1 MKSTSKH
8 RTLKKVF
15 LNVTACLTALVVT
28 GNIIAN
34 ECEVQL
40 NSFLGTSSTKIVT
53 KLPDGVTEEGYVRYY
68 DSKYST
74 LAELKAA
81 GNAKV
86 REVEGEGIVLM
97 KNENSVLPLSAGA
110 KVSLVGVTAM
120 DPVYGG
126 TGSGAVDAD
135 GAPNYLDV
143 LTGAGFDVVDKPL
156 LNWYVSEEKKR
167 NGHEIGE
174 VKWKQVKKNHDDTL
188 GQGEDVVYVI
198 GRVGGEGN
206 DVGAGIE
213 DTFDESGD
221 YLHLNED
228 ELSVLEGLKGMKDD
242 GNIRSI
248 TVIVN
253 SANPVSMAFA
263 DEEDYGVDAVLW
275 VGSVGQT
282 GLYALGDVLSGAVNP
297 SGSLPDTWWKDNQLD
312 PVQNNF
318 GVYTYEGQEKY
329 TYPANANSYNHY
341 VVYQEGV
348 YLGYKYTETRYEDV
362 VLGTPNAGNFQYNNV
377 VAYPFGYGLS
387 YTNFAFSDMQ
397 VQKVGEGL
405 KTEYQLTVT
414 VTNTGDKAGKKAVQV
429 YAQKPYTDYDVQNH
443 IEKPAVEFV
452 GFSKTKLLQPGES
465 ETVTVSVP
473 EYFLTSYDAYNTGVY
488 ILEEGAHYLTIADDA
503 HAAANNILTVK
514 GKTTA
519 DGMTADG
526 DASMVY
532 TATYAFDATTYA
544 KAYGTGNDVTSLF
557 AAADVNRYEGSGDNT
572 VTYYSRSNWE
582 GTVTPGAVKL
592 AMTQQLF
599 DDTVLTD
606 SDLPSADG
614 YEWPVFGKQ
623 ADLQLINMR
632 GVDADDPQWDT
643 FMDQLTFNQL
653 AKICANGLRMTIA
666 INEIGKPETVDH
678 NGPSGVTQ
686 KYSVGSNGYA
696 VQTNDP
702 DKNMKGTCYPCN
714 GIIAATMNSQL
725 VEEVGELIGEDAM
738 WAGYAGLYGTGL
750 NIHRS
755 PYSGRVFEYYSEDG
769 FLSGKMAAQEVA
781 AARSKGLVVYIKHFA
796 LNDFETYR
804 QSVATFATEQAIRE
818 IYLKGFQYAVE
829 EGGANAAMT
838 SFNRIGTRWAGAHS
852 GLCNEV
858 LRKEWGFV
866 GVTLTDAVMAN
877 RNWMDVSIGL
887 EAGNDTWL
895 SSGDW
900 LVSKIEDWAAEDGK
914 LLNNLRTSAKNFLY
928 TYANSAAMNGMN
940 ETSHVVHTTSWV
952 ETDMLIARIV
962 LIVLTALFGLAMLVS
977 YFMDVKK
984 KAASAD
990 RKTVSIVAAVIA
1002 VLAAIFYII
1011 IDTAAT
1017 TKMNFDAVVLVLLLV
1032 SAVCYLVAGV
1042 KKIGLLAAAGLACTL
1057 VAWFRYLV
1065 TEINFRMDDLVLI
1078 FGGTSTIGALGVPFI
1093 LSFILMLL
1101 AAISGAVLMTGA
1113 MGSEKK

>member
-1 MKSTSKH
+1 M
-8 RTLKKVF
+8 
-15 LNVTACLTALVVT
+15 
-28 GNIIAN
+28 
-34 ECEVQL
+34 
-40 NSFLGTSSTKIVT
+40 
-53 KLPDGVTEEGYVRYY
+53 
-68 DSKYST
+68 
-74 LAELKAA
+74 
-81 GNAKV
+81 
-86 REVEGEGIVLM
+86 
-97 KNENSVLPLSAGA
+97 
-110 KVSLVGVTAM
+110 
-120 DPVYGG
+120 
-126 TGSGAVDAD
+126 
-135 GAPNYLDV
+135 
-143 LTGAGFDVVDKPL
+143 
-156 LNWYVSEEKKR
+156 
-167 NGHEIGE
+167 
-174 VKWKQVKKNHDDTL
+174 
-188 GQGEDVVYVI
+188 
-198 GRVGGEGN
+198 
-206 DVGAGIE
+206 
-213 DTFDESGD
+213 
-221 YLHLNED
+221 
-228 ELSVLEGLKGMKDD
+228 
-242 GNIRSI
+242 
-248 TVIVN
+248 
-253 SANPVSMAFA
+253 
-263 DEEDYGVDAVLW
+263 LW

-282 GLYALGDVLSGAVNP
+282 GLYAVGDVLSGAVNP

-405 KTEYQLTVT
+405 NTGYQLTVT

-532 TATYAFDATTYA
+532 TATYSFDATTYA

-632 GVDADDPQWDT
+632 GVDADDPQWET
-643 FMDQLTFNQL
+643 FMDQLTFDQL

-769 FLSGKMAAQEVA
+769 TLTVLGARQTAPHRIEIPTEICGRRVA
-781 AARSKGLVVYIKHFA
+781 AIAPKAFFASGTLEQLVVGGG
-796 LNDFETYR
+796 
-804 QSVATFATEQAIRE
+804 VRE
-818 IYLKGFQYAVE
+818 IGESAFFGCRQLVSVSFERGLEQLKDSAF
-829 EGGANAAMT
+829 
-838 SFNRIGTRWAGAHS
+838 AGCES
-852 GLCNEV
+852 LTQ
-858 LRKEWGFV
+858 
-866 GVTLTDAVMAN
+866 VTLP
-877 RNWMDVSIGL
+877 WG
-887 EAGNDTWL
+887 
-895 SSGDW
+895 
-900 LVSKIEDWAAEDGK
+900 
-914 LLNNLRTSAKNFLY
+914 TSAVGRMAFFGCTRLSFVK
-928 TYANSAAMNGMN
+928 MP
-940 ETSHVVHTTSWV
+940 TT
-952 ETDMLIARIV
+952 TR
-962 LIVLTALFGLAMLVS
+962 VS
-977 YFMDVKK
+977 DF
-984 KAASAD
+984 A
-990 RKTVSIVAAVIA
+990 
-1002 VLAAIFYII
+1002 
-1011 IDTAAT
+1011 
-1017 TKMNFDAVVLVLLLV
+1017 FDGCAPGIRV
-1032 SAVCYLVAGV
+1032 
-1042 KKIGLLAAAGLACTL
+1042 
-1057 VAWFRYLV
+1057 
-1065 TEINFRMDDLVLI
+1065 
-1078 FGGTSTIGALGVPFI
+1078 FGGVYAGRMNP
-1093 LSFILMLL
+1093 
-1101 AAISGAVLMTGA
+1101 IS
-1113 MGSEKK
+1113 E

>member
-28 GNIIAN
+28 GSIIAN

-53 KLPDGVTEEGYVRYY
+53 NLPEGVTEEDYVRYY

-97 KNENSVLPLSAGA
+97 KNENSVLPLAAGA

-213 DTFDESGD
+213 DTFEESGD

-318 GVYTYEGQEKY
+318 GVYTYAGQENY

-532 TATYAFDATTYA
+532 TATYSFDATTYA

-632 GVDADDPQWDT
+632 GVDADDPQWET
-643 FMDQLTFNQL
+643 FMDQLTFDQL

-725 VEEVGELIGEDAM
+725 VQEVGELIGEDAM

-769 FLSGKMAAQEVA
+769 ILTGLID
-781 AARSKGLVVYIKHFA
+781 ARETVGIQSKGVYVYNKHFV
-796 LNDFETYR
+796 LNDQENNRAGIGTWCN
-804 QSVATFATEQAIRE
+804 EQALRE
-818 IYLKGFQYAVE
+818 IYLRAFELPIIQADAQCV
-829 EGGANAAMT
+829 MT
-838 SFNRIGTRWAGAHS
+838 AFNRLGAIWAGAYTE
-852 GLCNEV
+852 L
-858 LRKEWGFV
+858 
-866 GVTLTDAVMAN
+866 LTDWLRGEAGMSGFAVTDMYDGTYMVKVN
-877 RNWMDVSIGL
+877 EIV
-887 EAGNDTWL
+887 AGNDL
-895 SSGDW
+895 PDNFVG
-900 LVSKIEDWAAEDGK
+900 EDISELKDYGPDGAK
-914 LLNNLRTSAKNFLY
+914 ANPMVAQALRTSAKRVLNTVVNSRGMDGISQY
-928 TYANSAAMNGMN
+928 TR
-940 ETSHVVHTTSWV
+940 VVREATWWQLT
-952 ETDMLIARIV
+952 LNIAQWA
-962 LIVLTALFGLAMLVS
+962 LGALTAVAFVLVVL
-977 YFMDVKK
+977 DGKK
-984 KAASAD
+984 KGA
-990 RKTVSIVAAVIA
+990 
-1002 VLAAIFYII
+1002 
-1011 IDTAAT
+1011 
-1017 TKMNFDAVVLVLLLV
+1017 
-1032 SAVCYLVAGV
+1032 
-1042 KKIGLLAAAGLACTL
+1042 KK
-1057 VAWFRYLV
+1057 
-1065 TEINFRMDDLVLI
+1065 
-1078 FGGTSTIGALGVPFI
+1078 
-1093 LSFILMLL
+1093 
-1101 AAISGAVLMTGA
+1101 
-1113 MGSEKK
+1113 

>member
-1 MKSTSKH
+1 M
-8 RTLKKVF
+8 
-15 LNVTACLTALVVT
+15 
-28 GNIIAN
+28 
-34 ECEVQL
+34 
-40 NSFLGTSSTKIVT
+40 
-53 KLPDGVTEEGYVRYY
+53 VRAPARW
-68 DSKYST
+68 T
-74 LAELKAA
+74 
-81 GNAKV
+81 
-86 REVEGEGIVLM
+86 
-97 KNENSVLPLSAGA
+97 P
-110 KVSLVGVTAM
+110 
-120 DPVYGG
+120 
-126 TGSGAVDAD
+126 D

-213 DTFDESGD
+213 DTFEESGD
-221 YLHLNED
+221 YLHLNEA

-318 GVYTYEGQEKY
+318 GVYTYEGQENY

-532 TATYAFDATTYA
+532 TATYSFDATTYA
-544 KAYGTGNDVTSLF
+544 KAYGTGN
-557 AAADVNRYEGSGDNT
+557 
-572 VTYYSRSNWE
+572 
-582 GTVTPGAVKL
+582 
-592 AMTQQLF
+592 
-599 DDTVLTD
+599 
-606 SDLPSADG
+606 
-614 YEWPVFGKQ
+614 
-623 ADLQLINMR
+623 
-632 GVDADDPQWDT
+632 
-643 FMDQLTFNQL
+643 
-653 AKICANGLRMTIA
+653 
-666 INEIGKPETVDH
+666 
-678 NGPSGVTQ
+678 
-686 KYSVGSNGYA
+686 
-696 VQTNDP
+696 
-702 DKNMKGTCYPCN
+702 
-714 GIIAATMNSQL
+714 
-725 VEEVGELIGEDAM
+725 
-738 WAGYAGLYGTGL
+738 
-750 NIHRS
+750 
-755 PYSGRVFEYYSEDG
+755 
-769 FLSGKMAAQEVA
+769 
-781 AARSKGLVVYIKHFA
+781 
-796 LNDFETYR
+796 
-804 QSVATFATEQAIRE
+804 
-818 IYLKGFQYAVE
+818 
-829 EGGANAAMT
+829 
-838 SFNRIGTRWAGAHS
+838 
-852 GLCNEV
+852 
-858 LRKEWGFV
+858 
-866 GVTLTDAVMAN
+866 
-877 RNWMDVSIGL
+877 
-887 EAGNDTWL
+887 
-895 SSGDW
+895 
-900 LVSKIEDWAAEDGK
+900 
-914 LLNNLRTSAKNFLY
+914 
-928 TYANSAAMNGMN
+928 
-940 ETSHVVHTTSWV
+940 
-952 ETDMLIARIV
+952 
-962 LIVLTALFGLAMLVS
+962 
-977 YFMDVKK
+977 
-984 KAASAD
+984 
-990 RKTVSIVAAVIA
+990 
-1002 VLAAIFYII
+1002 
-1011 IDTAAT
+1011 
-1017 TKMNFDAVVLVLLLV
+1017 
-1032 SAVCYLVAGV
+1032 
-1042 KKIGLLAAAGLACTL
+1042 
-1057 VAWFRYLV
+1057 
-1065 TEINFRMDDLVLI
+1065 
-1078 FGGTSTIGALGVPFI
+1078 
-1093 LSFILMLL
+1093 
-1101 AAISGAVLMTGA
+1101 
-1113 MGSEKK
+1113 